1 MGRHKEETED
11 EHKLTWQ
18 RRIMESWL
26 VFALG
31 LRCLFL
37 SPCALLARAIHSFTH
52 KARMILTATMYLYSL
67 YLESI

>member
-1 MGRHKEETED
+1 MMGRRKEETKD

-26 VFALG
+26 VFALE

-37 SPCALLARAIHSFTH
+37 WLLHSLTH
-52 KARMILTATMYLYSL
+52 NMRLIITASMYLSSL
-67 YLESI
+67 YLEISI